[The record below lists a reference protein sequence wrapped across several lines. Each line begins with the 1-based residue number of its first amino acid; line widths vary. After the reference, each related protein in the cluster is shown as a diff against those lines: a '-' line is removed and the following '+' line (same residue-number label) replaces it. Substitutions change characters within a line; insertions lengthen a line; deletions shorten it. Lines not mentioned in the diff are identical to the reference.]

1 MDLHNIRT
9 DYNKSNIDFKNL
21 DNNPIN
27 FFIKWF
33 EDALSINKEQANS
46 CVLSTVNS
54 NNKPESRVVL
64 LKSVNDSGFVFFT
77 NYNSQKSINIKNNN
91 HVAIN
96 FFWHELERQVRI
108 RGTAKKMDEKSSDE
122 YFASR
127 PRESQIGAWISQ
139 QSKEIP
145 LDYNFKDELDSL
157 NTKFSSKKI
166 DRPSYW
172 GGYIIHAYKI
182 EFWQGRPSRLHDRI
196 LYEFNDKVWR
206 KKRLSP

>member
-77 NYNSQKSINIKNNN
+77 NYNSQKSINIK
-91 HVAIN
+91 
-96 FFWHELERQVRI
+96 
-108 RGTAKKMDEKSSDE
+108 K
-122 YFASR
+122 
-127 PRESQIGAWISQ
+127 
-139 QSKEIP
+139 
-145 LDYNFKDELDSL
+145 
-157 NTKFSSKKI
+157 
-166 DRPSYW
+166 
-172 GGYIIHAYKI
+172 
-182 EFWQGRPSRLHDRI
+182 
-196 LYEFNDKVWR
+196 
-206 KKRLSP
+206 